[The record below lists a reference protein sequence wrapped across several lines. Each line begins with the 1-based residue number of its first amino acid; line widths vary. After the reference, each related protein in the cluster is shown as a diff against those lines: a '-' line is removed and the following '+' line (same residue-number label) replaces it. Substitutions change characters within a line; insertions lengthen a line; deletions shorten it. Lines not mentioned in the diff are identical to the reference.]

1 MLAVVENNVKK
12 CYNHRLVIAMNGDYT
27 VYMHIAPNGK
37 KYIGITK
44 QKPVKRWLHG
54 KGYQKQEYFFNAIL
68 KYGWDNL
75 KHQILIEGLTREQ
88 AEEKEKEYI
97 KKYKTNIR
105 KYGYN
110 IENGGRLQKV
120 SQETK
125 EKLRL
130 ANLGKRHSQE
140 TCEKLRELERQRW
153 LDSEYRDNQV
163 KKRLGKP
170 PWNKGKKTSL
180 EVREKQRNVKLG
192 KYVGSKHWNAKKIIN
207 LDTGEIY
214 ESVGL
219 AAKHFNVANGSHIVQ
234 VCKGIRNIAYGYRW
248 AYFEER

>member
-1 MLAVVENNVKK
+1 MEGNYK
-12 CYNHRLVIAMNGDYT
+12 
-27 VYMHIAPNGK
+27 VYMHISPSGK
-37 KYIGITK
+37 RYIGITK
-44 QKPVKRWLHG
+44 QNPVKRWLNG

-68 KYGWDNL
+68 KYGWDSIE
-75 KHQILIEGLTREQ
+75 HQILLEGLTKEQ
-88 AEEKEKEYI
+88 AEEKEKEFI

-130 ANLGKRHSQE
+130 ANLGKHHSPE

-153 LDSEYRDNQV
+153 LVTEYRANQV
-163 KKRLGKP
+163 KKRLGKTA
-170 PWNKGKKTSL
+170 WNKGKKTPV
-180 EVREKQRNVKLG
+180 ETREKQRNAKFG
-192 KYVGSKHWNAKKIIN
+192 KYVGSKHWHAKKVIN

-214 ESVGL
+214 ESIGL
-219 AAKHFNVANGSHIVQ
+219 AAKHYNVANGSHIVA
-234 VCKGIRNIAYGYRW
+234 VCKGQRNIAYGYRW
-248 AYFEER
+248 AYFEGG